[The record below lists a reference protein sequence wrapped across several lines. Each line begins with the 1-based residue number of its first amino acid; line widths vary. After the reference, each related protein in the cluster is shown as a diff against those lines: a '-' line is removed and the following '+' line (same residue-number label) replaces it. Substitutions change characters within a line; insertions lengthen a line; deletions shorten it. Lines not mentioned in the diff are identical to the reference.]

1 MKYLLDTNAAIGFV
15 NRNPGLWHR
24 IRQEGPSDF
33 GVSALVAHEPYF
45 GAFKAHR
52 SDRNLASIEGLGFEV
67 LPFDDADARVAG
79 VIRAELAR
87 LGTPIGP
94 YDTLIAGQA
103 LARNLT
109 VVTNNISEFGRVPG
123 LRVEDWQSYTNRLN
137 LRPMRIYLSPSW
149 PGLSPYAL
157 G

>member
-24 IRQEGPSDF
+24 IRQEGPSYF
-33 GVSALVAHEPYF
+33 GVSALVAHALYF

-52 SDRNLASIEGLGFEV
+52 SDRNLALIEGLGFEV

-109 VVTNNISEFGRVPG
+109 VATNNISEFGRVPG
-123 LRVEDWQSYTNRLN
+123 LRVEDWQS
-137 LRPMRIYLSPSW
+137 
-149 PGLSPYAL
+149 
-157 G
+157 